1 MTVAYLF
8 DPVKQFVSRNGIP
21 LAGGFLNVFIGE
33 SQEPADTFSDADGKV
48 LNPKKIPIDSAGRA
62 LGVFVDDSKL
72 YTLKAYNAGGQLQ
85 FSIYPVSPSG
95 GSGGGSGNSYYYPG
109 DEYIY
114 IDQDAREI
122 SLHNT
127 KAIRGDEETIKMED
141 TQDAIILH
149 VNPDIIGDEVHI
161 AAGEHTSVDYDSD
174 SNTFTVNAEYAG
186 SDTVE
191 IDSDGV
197 VSGKYKG
204 GYGIEI
210 AGNTIK
216 KTHHK
221 LMATNSVKYNYCK
234 VFDFTWNRTYG
245 RGLCVFTATNYGG
258 DHVTYAV
265 SLTRTVNADYTI
277 AWPYVV
283 SASPYMAQNGFV
295 ESIEI
300 REEGDRII
308 GYLKL
313 RNFKQSQ
320 FWLDWE
326 GSSEAGVVS
335 FTPQLTNSPE
345 GTIVQTKSV
354 SASDVFYSQADADDK
369 FQKKLIQGEGIILDS
384 DGNIS
389 LDESVIPDGN
399 NVFIA
404 TYGTTTYDD
413 IKAAIDAGK
422 AVIVKDGRI
431 QYTVVSNAVD
441 LWSSPAIFFGAILDQ
456 YAAGFPQR
464 ALISVRN
471 IEGQGTKWDRISNST
486 LALSDKLPIVATYG
500 STSYSTINNA
510 INGDRVVVLKKTNS
524 TEDVDWAVYG
534 GYNSYTDKTEHYF
547 FGIATDGQRYVYKVD
562 NSNNWTASAIDDS
575 MFQKKLTAGDAIL
588 IDSDNV
594 ISNGSPVK
602 FSSTIGNPDL
612 SPCSTNVVAQRNRNH
627 LTYTKMSFVNQY
639 GNTGAFVLIPHDLGE
654 GYLYISDNYISVK
667 AIDAPAVVSG
677 TATDKSWTNTIY
689 QTPVALD
696 WTFTL
701 AAGKLLDINVNA
713 CVYQTGQTS
722 TPLYRMELVDSSNN
736 VKTYFSWVPREMDAS
751 ETDPDRSTLNG
762 RLVWKNSTSASVTLS
777 LRISDKDQAPTGT
790 TQLKSI
796 RIDGVVR

>member
-21 LAGGFLNVFIGE
+21 LAGGFLNVFVGE
-33 SQEPADTFSDADGKV
+33 SQEPADTFSDAAGNV

-85 FSIYPVSPSG
+85 FSIYPVSPRG

-141 TQDAIILH
+141 TADAIILH
-149 VNPDIIGDEVHI
+149 VNPDIIGDEVHV

-186 SDTVE
+186 SDTVG

-197 VSGKYKG
+197 ISGKYKG

-234 VFDFTWNRTYG
+234 VFGFTWQHVYG

-265 SLTRTVNADYTI
+265 SLTRSVNADYTI

-283 SASPYMAQNGFV
+283 SASPYMAENGFV

-300 REEGDRII
+300 REDGDRII

-320 FWLDWE
+320 FWLDFE

-345 GTIVQTKSV
+345 GSVVQTKSV

-389 LDESVIPDGN
+389 VDESVLPSGS

-404 TYGTTTYDD
+404 TYGTTPYED
-413 IKAAIDAGK
+413 IKAAIDEGK
-422 AVIVKDGRI
+422 AVIQG
-431 QYTVVSNAVD
+431 
-441 LWSSPAIFFGAILDQ
+441 LGLIL
-456 YAAGFPQR
+456 PQ
-464 ALISVRN
+464 
-471 IEGQGTKWDRISNST
+471 
-486 LALSDKLPIVATYG
+486 
-500 STSYSTINNA
+500 
-510 INGDRVVVLKKTNS
+510 
-524 TEDVDWAVYG
+524 
-534 GYNSYTDKTEHYF
+534 
-547 FGIATDGQRYVYKVD
+547 
-562 NSNNWTASAIDDS
+562 
-575 MFQKKLTAGDAIL
+575 
-588 IDSDNV
+588 
-594 ISNGSPVK
+594 
-602 FSSTIGNPDL
+602 
-612 SPCSTNVVAQRNRNH
+612 
-627 LTYTKMSFVNQY
+627 
-639 GNTGAFVLIPHDLGE
+639 
-654 GYLYISDNYISVK
+654 
-667 AIDAPAVVSG
+667 
-677 TATDKSWTNTIY
+677 
-689 QTPVALD
+689 
-696 WTFTL
+696 
-701 AAGKLLDINVNA
+701 
-713 CVYQTGQTS
+713 
-722 TPLYRMELVDSSNN
+722 
-736 VKTYFSWVPREMDAS
+736 
-751 ETDPDRSTLNG
+751 
-762 RLVWKNSTSASVTLS
+762 
-777 LRISDKDQAPTGT
+777 
-790 TQLKSI
+790 
-796 RIDGVVR
+796 

>member
-127 KAIRGDEETIKMED
+127 KAIRGDEDTITMED
-141 TQDAIILH
+141 TSDAVILH
-149 VNPDIIGDEVHI
+149 VNPDIIGDEVHV

-265 SLTRTVNADYTI
+265 SLTRYVNADYTI

-283 SASPYMAQNGFV
+283 SASPYMAENGFV
-295 ESIEI
+295 ESLEI
-300 REEGDRII
+300 RENGDRII

-313 RNFKQSQ
+313 RNFTQSQ

-326 GSSEAGVVS
+326 GSSLAGTVS
-335 FTPQLTNSPE
+335 FTPLLTNSPE

-354 SASDVFYSQADADDK
+354 SASDVFYSQADADSK
-369 FQKKLIQGEGIILDS
+369 
-384 DGNIS
+384 
-389 LDESVIPDGN
+389 
-399 NVFIA
+399 
-404 TYGTTTYDD
+404 
-413 IKAAIDAGK
+413 
-422 AVIVKDGRI
+422 
-431 QYTVVSNAVD
+431 
-441 LWSSPAIFFGAILDQ
+441 
-456 YAAGFPQR
+456 
-464 ALISVRN
+464 
-471 IEGQGTKWDRISNST
+471 
-486 LALSDKLPIVATYG
+486 
-500 STSYSTINNA
+500 
-510 INGDRVVVLKKTNS
+510 
-524 TEDVDWAVYG
+524 
-534 GYNSYTDKTEHYF
+534 
-547 FGIATDGQRYVYKVD
+547 
-562 NSNNWTASAIDDS
+562 
-575 MFQKKLTAGDAIL
+575 FQKKLTAGDAIV

-602 FSSTIGNPDL
+602 FSSAIGNPDL
-612 SPCSTNVVAQRNRNH
+612 SPCSTNVAAQRNGNH
-627 LTYTKMSFVNQY
+627 ITYTKMSFVNQY
-639 GNTGAFVLIPHDLGE
+639 NNTGSFVLIPTDIGE
-654 GYLYISDNYISVK
+654 GYLYIADNYISAK
-667 AIDAPAVVSG
+667 TIGAPAVVSG

-722 TPLYRMELVDSSNN
+722 TPLYRMELVDASNN

-796 RIDGVVR
+796 RIDGVVS

>member
-21 LAGGFLNVFIGE
+21 LAGGFLNVFVGE
-33 SQEPADTFSDADGKV
+33 SQEPADTFSDAAGNV

-95 GSGGGSGNSYYYPG
+95 GSGGGSGDSYYYPG

-141 TQDAIILH
+141 TPDAIILH
-149 VNPDIIGDEVHI
+149 VNPDLIGNEVHI

-234 VFDFTWNRTYG
+234 VFDFTWQHVYG

-265 SLTRTVNADYTI
+265 SLTRSVNADYTI

-283 SASPYMAQNGFV
+283 SASPYMAENGFV
-295 ESIEI
+295 ERIEI
-300 REEGDRII
+300 RENGDRII

-354 SASDVFYSQADADDK
+354 STSDVFYSQADADSK
-369 FQKKLIQGEGIILDS
+369 FQNKLIPGNGISLDS

-389 LDESVIPDGN
+389 AVVN
-399 NVFIA
+399 
-404 TYGTTTYDD
+404 TY
-413 IKAAIDAGK
+413 
-422 AVIVKDGRI
+422 
-431 QYTVVSNAVD
+431 
-441 LWSSPAIFFGAILDQ
+441 
-456 YAAGFPQR
+456 
-464 ALISVRN
+464 
-471 IEGQGTKWDRISNST
+471 
-486 LALSDKLPIVATYG
+486 
-500 STSYSTINNA
+500 
-510 INGDRVVVLKKTNS
+510 
-524 TEDVDWAVYG
+524 
-534 GYNSYTDKTEHYF
+534 
-547 FGIATDGQRYVYKVD
+547 
-562 NSNNWTASAIDDS
+562 
-575 MFQKKLTAGDAIL
+575 TAGDAIL

-602 FSSTIGNPDL
+602 FSSTLGNPDL
-612 SPCSTNVVAQRNRNH
+612 SSCSTNVAAQRNGNS
-627 LTYTKMSFVNQY
+627 LMYTKMSFVNQY
-639 GNTGAFVLIPHDLGE
+639 NNTGSFVLIPHDLGE
-654 GYLYISDNYISVK
+654 GYLYIDDNYLSVK
-667 AIDAPAVVSG
+667 TIDAPPKKPVVRSNIAFSSAGTTDSTSTWTSPTISSPSG
-677 TATDKSWTNTIY
+677 AEAMMMYNIYVQGATMTESDKWDVKINGSNWTTGIRGNFSSFVCMV
-689 QTPVALD
+689 PVNGV
-696 WTFTL
+696 TFTVT
-701 AAGKLLDINVNA
+701 GPKGINAPKISYVIF
-713 CVYQTGQTS
+713 Q
-722 TPLYRMELVDSSNN
+722 E
-736 VKTYFSWVPREMDAS
+736 WV
-751 ETDPDRSTLNG
+751 
-762 RLVWKNSTSASVTLS
+762 
-777 LRISDKDQAPTGT
+777 
-790 TQLKSI
+790 
-796 RIDGVVR
+796 

>member
-21 LAGGFLNVFIGE
+21 LAGGFLNVFVGE
-33 SQEPADTFSDADGKV
+33 SQEPADTFSDAAGTV

-85 FSIYPVSPSG
+85 FSIYPVSPRG
-95 GSGGGSGNSYYYPG
+95 GSGGGSGDSYYYPG

-141 TQDAIILH
+141 TADAIILH
-149 VNPDIIGDEVHI
+149 VNPDIIGDEVHV

-234 VFDFTWNRTYG
+234 VFDFTWQRVYG
-245 RGLCVFTATNYGG
+245 RGICVFTATNYGG

-283 SASPYMAQNGFV
+283 SASPYMAENGFV
-295 ESIEI
+295 ERIEI
-300 REEGDRII
+300 RENGDRII

-320 FWLDWE
+320 FWLDFE

-335 FTPQLTNSPE
+335 FTPMLTNSPE

-369 FQKKLIQGEGIILDS
+369 FQKKLIQGNGINLDS

-389 LDESVIPDGN
+389 AAVNEYTAGE
-399 NVFIA
+399 
-404 TYGTTTYDD
+404 
-413 IKAAIDAGK
+413 AID
-422 AVIVKDGRI
+422 I
-431 QYTVVSNAVD
+431 
-441 LWSSPAIFFGAILDQ
+441 SS
-456 YAAGFPQR
+456 
-464 ALISVRN
+464 
-471 IEGQGTKWDRISNST
+471 E
-486 LALSDKLPIVATYG
+486 
-500 STSYSTINNA
+500 
-510 INGDRVVVLKKTNS
+510 
-524 TEDVDWAVYG
+524 
-534 GYNSYTDKTEHYF
+534 
-547 FGIATDGQRYVYKVD
+547 
-562 NSNNWTASAIDDS
+562 
-575 MFQKKLTAGDAIL
+575 
-588 IDSDNV
+588 NV
-594 ISNGSPVK
+594 ISNSSPVK
-602 FSSTIGNPDL
+602 FSSAIGNPDL
-612 SPCSTNVVAQRNRNH
+612 SSCKTNVAAQRNGKS
-627 LTYTKMSFVNQY
+627 LTYTKMSFVNQFN
-639 GNTGAFVLIPHDLGE
+639 NTGSFVLIPHDLGE
-654 GYLYISDNYISVK
+654 GYLYIADNYISAKTIEAPPKKPLVRSNISFSSSGSTDSTSTWTSPTISSPSGAEAMMMYNIYVQGSTMTASDTWDVK
-667 AIDAPAVVSG
+667 INGSNWTTGIRGNFSSSVCMVPVSG
-677 TATDKSWTNTIY
+677 
-689 QTPVALD
+689 V
-696 WTFTL
+696 TFTVT
-701 AAGKLLDINVNA
+701 GPKGINA
-713 CVYQTGQTS
+713 
-722 TPLYRMELVDSSNN
+722 P
-736 VKTYFSWVPREMDAS
+736 
-751 ETDPDRSTLNG
+751 
-762 RLVWKNSTSASVTLS
+762 
-777 LRISDKDQAPTGT
+777 RISYVIFQEW
-790 TQLKSI
+790 
-796 RIDGVVR
+796 V